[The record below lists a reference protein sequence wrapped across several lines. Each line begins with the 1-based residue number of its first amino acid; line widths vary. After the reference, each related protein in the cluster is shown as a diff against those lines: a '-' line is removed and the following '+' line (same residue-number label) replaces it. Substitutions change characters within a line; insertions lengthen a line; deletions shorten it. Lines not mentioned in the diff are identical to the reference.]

1 MKRILILVIAYF
13 NYYKGSVRLYFK
25 RREVVMSEK
34 KKEKLIQAQFDIFRG
49 W

>member
-13 NYYKGSVRLYFK
+13 GYFRSSVRLYFK
-25 RREVVMSEK
+25 SRENRMSEK

>member
-13 NYYKGSVRLYFK
+13 NYFKSSVRLYFK
-25 RREVVMSEK
+25 IRENRMDEK
-34 KKEKLIQAQFDIFRG
+34 KKERLIQAQFDIFRG

>member
-13 NYYKGSVRLYFK
+13 NYFKSSVRLYFK